1 MTDFPLA
8 QGAWTGHHYAILRPF
23 FSVLGRTYRVYNEEG
38 MLVAFVR
45 HPLFRMRPEYTIFAD
60 EEESQPLLTVR
71 SRRVIAFNMEHDV
84 TDARTGRHL
93 ASLRTRGLSFVVR
106 DGWDILDDADRVA
119 GQMIEEGH
127 YLLRRLLKLIPGHH
141 SISLGAEQVAHLEQR
156 FRWFTKEFDL
166 TIVGEHKIDPRFLV
180 AASILAI
187 QADVRRES

>member
-1 MTDFPLA
+1 MVKSGDE
-8 QGAWTGHHYAILRPF
+8 R
-23 FSVLGRTYRVYNEEG
+23 
-38 MLVAFVR
+38 
-45 HPLFRMRPEYTIFAD
+45 LFA
-60 EEESQPLLTVR
+60 
-71 SRRVIAFNMEHDV
+71 RVIAFNMEHDV

-93 ASLRTRGLSFVVR
+93 ASLRTRGLSFLVR

-127 YLLRRLLKLIPGHH
+127 YLLRRLLKIIPGHH
-141 SISLGAEQVAHLEQR
+141 SISLGAAQVAHLEQR

-166 TIVGEHKIDPRFLV
+166 RIVGEHKIDPRFLV